1 MCTIS
6 NNPKILNKYLIF
18 TGTSNVYCEEIDL
31 YICQGTVWRENVWYS
46 ILIPIYLQSLQ
57 KKQDSCRK
65 RELWG
70 ASELFFLSF
79 FFFFSVFR
87 REVFQTY
94 SRFLKMCFLR
104 GLFFFKCSSRF
115 FLVLPILCVESSE
128 TRVRNFVYRR
138 VAKICPLFTFLLNFL
153 ASPLLQTLYLW
164 FMNT

>member
-57 KKQDSCRK
+57 KKQASCRK

-87 REVFQTY
+87 QEVFQTY
-94 SRFLKMCFLR
+94 SRFLKMCFLS
-104 GLFFFKCSSRF
+104 GLSFSLFSL
-115 FLVLPILCVESSE
+115 FLVLPILCVEGSE
-128 TRVRNFVYRR
+128 TRVRNFVHRR
-138 VAKICPLFTFLLNFL
+138 VPKICPLFTFLLNFV
-153 ASPLLQTLYLW
+153 AT
-164 FMNT
+164 N